1 MVALKLVVL
10 SHSYWPEHSPPQRR
24 WMNFIREFREVGWD
38 VDVITPRLENDTP
51 GASDTG
57 VDEVQ
62 GPYGETVR
70 RVRTVRTPHT
80 RWGKLIAHS
89 FSALMSVPAGL
100 KGPRPDAIVAT
111 VPSLPIAFVGF
122 LLSRVRRVP
131 LILDMRDAWPDLVN
145 ESSSRNSGIR
155 SFVESALTYV
165 QQRAALVVTVTEGF
179 ARTLRARGLKNVAT
193 ISNGVNFRSV
203 RQLPPPT
210 ADSGPLSVLYLGNH
224 GESQRLDVLI
234 RAAALAGPAVS
245 LRLVG
250 DGVRKPQLQR
260 LAHQLRVDV
269 EFLPAAH
276 GRDAVLAAYEDADT
290 CVISLRDDWKSF
302 ETTIPS
308 KTYELLATGRHVTG
322 IVRGEAAEILR
333 KAAVGDV
340 VNSSPSA
347 LAHYWCDLAANR
359 DRLRVSDR
367 GRRWVEQFADNRVL
381 AENMVREVSRVTK
394 RVTQDVP
401 ASTEPESGLVA

>member
-1 MVALKLVVL
+1 
-10 SHSYWPEHSPPQRR
+10 
-24 WMNFIREFREVGWD
+24 MNFIREFRDTGWD
-38 VDVITPRLENDTP
+38 VEVITPQLGDDVP
-51 GASDTG
+51 GNPAGDAD
-57 VDEVQ
+57 VVE
-62 GPYGETVR
+62 GPYGEKIR
-70 RVRTVRTPHT
+70 RVRTLNTPHT

-89 FSALMSVPAGL
+89 YSALMSIPAGL
-100 KGPRPDAIVAT
+100 SGAKPDAIVAT

-122 LLSRVRRVP
+122 VLARLRKVP

-155 SFVESALTYV
+155 SLVENALTYV

-179 ARTLRARGLKNVAT
+179 ARTLRSRGLKRVAT

-210 ADSGPLSVLYLGNH
+210 RDLGPLRVLYLGNH

-234 RAAALAGPAVS
+234 RAAALAGPRVS

-260 LAHQLRVDV
+260 LAQKLSVDV

-276 GRDAVLAAYEDADT
+276 GHDAVLSAYEKADT

-340 VNSSPSA
+340 VESSPSV
-347 LAHYWCDLAANR
+347 LATYWCELATDR
-359 DRLRVSDR
+359 DRLQVSDR
-367 GRRWVEQFADNRVL
+367 GRRWVEQNADNKVL
-381 AENMVREVSRVTK
+381 AEKMVGEVSLVTRAK
-394 RVTQDVP
+394 PVAVS
-401 ASTEPESGLVA
+401 ASELPEKGLVA